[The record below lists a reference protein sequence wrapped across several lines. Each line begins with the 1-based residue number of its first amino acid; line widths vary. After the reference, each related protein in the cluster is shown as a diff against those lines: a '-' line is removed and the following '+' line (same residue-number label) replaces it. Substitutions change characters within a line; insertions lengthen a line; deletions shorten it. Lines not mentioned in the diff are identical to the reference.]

1 MRILVAVV
9 AASLLAGCSVFGIRS
24 GYEQSAY
31 AVEDTV
37 DGGVEIR
44 TYPARLAAET
54 PLESDDEDA
63 RDAAFRRLFDY
74 ITGANQSRADV
85 AMTVP
90 VEVGRPEQIAM
101 TAPVET
107 APSGDGE
114 VMRFFLP
121 PSYNAATAPAP
132 TAAMVEIVELP
143 PTKVAVL
150 RFSGLWDEERFE
162 AREAELIALLQGS
175 AWRPVG
181 SPSTLFYD
189 PPWTL
194 PWLRR
199 NEAVVAVTGAP
210 ATGS

>member
-1 MRILVAVV
+1 MRIVAALV

-31 AVEDTV
+31 TVVDTI

-44 TYPARLAAET
+44 AYPAQLAAET
-54 PLESDDEDA
+54 PMAGGDEDD

-74 ITGANQSRADV
+74 ISGGNQIQAEVAMTAPVEVGASEQV

-90 VEVGRPEQIAM
+90 VE
-101 TAPVET
+101 T
-107 APSGDGE
+107 APSEDGE

-121 PSYNAATAPAP
+121 ASYNAATAPAP
-132 TAAMVEIVELP
+132 TDAMVEIVELP